1 MEEERAGKT
10 PTSRIQSPPVCI
22 SAHKHI
28 CIRVYRNVK
37 VYVDLFG
44 GIDSDAF
51 FPPSTLLKY
60 LCMIT
65 HANTHTRTHTHAP
78 THKHNLSLIHSL
90 SHTHTN
96 TRTNTHA
103 PHMRHTQ
110 THRHTSL
117 SLCLSHLHCFFA
129 GSKSLCT
136 IRKLLLHLL

>member
-1 MEEERAGKT
+1 MGSRRECVRVEEERAGKT

-51 FPPSTLLKY
+51 FPPFTLLKY

-65 HANTHTRTHTHAP
+65 HAHTHTRTHTHAP
-78 THKHNLSLIHSL
+78 THKHNLSHTHSL

-96 TRTNTHA
+96 A
-103 PHMRHTQ
+103 PGMQSQIVCDQRVQHTD
-110 THRHTSL
+110 THRHTYTRT
-117 SLCLSHLHCFFA
+117 HLV
-129 GSKSLCT
+129 
-136 IRKLLLHLL
+136 RKHG